1 MATPI
6 TWQSIARPDF
16 DSVNK
21 GLLQTAAL
29 FNSAVDG
36 FKDPLKEA
44 NATVQQNWNQ
54 GKENNTNALLNK
66 FAGFKTAEEAQA
78 ALDSGAVAEMLG
90 GYGAQVD
97 GSAIRA
103 AQQNLVSNLQ
113 KKAIEADTYQQ
124 AQLAASERD
133 TIGAVRARIAVG
145 DYEGANSLMAES
157 PLSKAT
163 QAVLSKD
170 IFNHQQVVAEA
181 KEKREAA
188 ASTLLTQAA
197 QRDSWK
203 TTAETQR
210 AQVNVAQTNA
220 ETNEIRASND
230 LIKTLQAVAKAE
242 SDKDPVMGLGA
253 FSTKEGISTLKNE
266 LKLAGAVPDQQQK
279 FLNVISRM
287 TSNGQYEYTNPD
299 TKEKVKV
306 NVPVSVL
313 KDVFNDSTSSYGFD
327 WPFFGS
333 KRNFSSFED
342 AVASSFEKRM
352 HDAHLRSQLELSA
365 ARDKEAEAELKS
377 VVKAAREAKQ
387 RVESTEVVK
396 NQLK

>member
-1 MATPI
+1 M
-6 TWQSIARPDF
+6 
-16 DSVNK
+16 
-21 GLLQTAAL
+21 

-78 ALDSGAVAEMLG
+78 ALESGAVAEMLG

-97 GSAIRA
+97 GSAVRA

-113 KKAIEADTYQQ
+113 KKAVEADTYQQ
-124 AQLAASERD
+124 AQLAAAERD
-133 TIGAVRARIAVG
+133 SVGAVRARIAVG

-181 KEKREAA
+181 KAKQEAA

-253 FSTKEGISTLKNE
+253 FSTKEGMSTLKNE

-313 KDVFNDSTSSYGFD
+313 KDVFNDSTSSYGFGM
-327 WPFFGS
+327 PFFGS
-333 KRNFSSFED
+333 KRNFSSFEG

-396 NQLK
+396 NPLK

>member
-97 GSAIRA
+97 GSAVRA

-113 KKAIEADTYQQ
+113 KRAIEADTYQQ
-124 AQLAASERD
+124 AQLAAQERD
-133 TIGAVRARIAVG
+133 PVGAVRAKIAVG
-145 DYEGANSLMAES
+145 DYVGANNLMAES
-157 PLSKAT
+157 PLSKNT
-163 QAVLSKD
+163 QALLSKD
-170 IFNHQQVVAEA
+170 IFNHQQVVAEVKA
-181 KEKREAA
+181 KQDAA

-197 QRDSWK
+197 QRDTWK
-203 TTAETQR
+203 ATSETQR
-210 AQVNVAQTNA
+210 AQVVATQT
-220 ETNEIRASND
+220 RADAD
-230 LIKTLQAVAKAE
+230 LEKSKAAIVKSVQTAIE
-242 SDKDPVMGLGA
+242 KDKKEDPISGMGYLGDEGTSKLMDQLLEQRFPKDPVAQNKVRSAIATNFKDNLLTYSDPNTG
-253 FSTKEGISTLKNE
+253 
-266 LKLAGAVPDQQQK
+266 QK
-279 FLNVISRM
+279 V
-287 TSNGQYEYTNPD
+287 Q
-299 TKEKVKV
+299 
-306 NVPVSVL
+306 VPVPISAIFSKVDDASPAANFDFSLDGIKNFNYVINSRLEDL
-313 KDVFNDSTSSYGFD
+313 KKDSKY
-327 WPFFGS
+327 
-333 KRNFSSFED
+333 
-342 AVASSFEKRM
+342 
-352 HDAHLRSQLELSA
+352 
-365 ARDKEAEAELKS
+365 AELVAES
-377 VVKAAREAKQ
+377 IRKQ
-387 RVESTEVVK
+387 NENRNRLSTAIRYGAEENLPK
-396 NQLK
+396 PANIER

>member
-6 TWQSIARPDF
+6 TWHSIARPDF

-90 GYGAQVD
+90 AYGAQVD
-97 GSAIRA
+97 GSAVRA

-124 AQLAASERD
+124 AQLAAAERD
-133 TIGAVRARIAVG
+133 PVGAVRARIAVG
-145 DYEGANSLMAES
+145 DYEGANNLMAES
-157 PLSKAT
+157 QLSKNT
-163 QAVLSKD
+163 QALLSKD

-181 KEKREAA
+181 KAKQDAA

-197 QRDSWK
+197 QRDAWK
-203 TTAETQR
+203 DTSETQR
-210 AQVNVAQTNA
+210 AQVVAAQT
-220 ETNEIRASND
+220 RADAD
-230 LIKTLQAVAKAE
+230 LERSKEAIVKSVQTAIEKDKKEDPISGMGYLGDEGASKLIDQHLEKRFP
-242 SDKDPVMGLGA
+242 KDPVAQNKVRSAIATNFRDNLLTYSDPTTG
-253 FSTKEGISTLKNE
+253 
-266 LKLAGAVPDQQQK
+266 QK
-279 FLNVISRM
+279 V
-287 TSNGQYEYTNPD
+287 Q
-299 TKEKVKV
+299 
-306 NVPVSVL
+306 VPVPISAI
-313 KDVFNDSTSSYGFD
+313 F
-327 WPFFGS
+327 S
-333 KRNFSSFED
+333 KVDDASPAASFNFSFDGIKNFNRVINNRLED
-342 AVASSFEKRM
+342 LKEDSKYAERVAESMRKQNENRNRLST
-352 HDAHLRSQLELSA
+352 ALRYGAEENLPKPAKLE
-365 ARDKEAEAELKS
+365 R
-377 VVKAAREAKQ
+377 
-387 RVESTEVVK
+387 
-396 NQLK
+396 